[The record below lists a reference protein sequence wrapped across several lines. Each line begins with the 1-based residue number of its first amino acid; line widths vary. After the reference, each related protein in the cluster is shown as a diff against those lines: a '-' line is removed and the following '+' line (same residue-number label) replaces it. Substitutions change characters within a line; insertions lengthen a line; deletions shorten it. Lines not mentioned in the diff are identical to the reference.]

1 MHVFCAFVRYL
12 LTADYCW
19 LTDLSLQMEELAR
32 QVQGCED
39 EMAYE
44 QKEQLLNNINDM
56 PEDDVHAVL
65 EIIKVAENVAESD
78 EIDLGELRSSTMWKL
93 RQYVDEMSAP

>member
-1 MHVFCAFVRYL
+1 MLVV
-12 LTADYCW
+12 
-19 LTDLSLQMEELAR
+19 DLSLQMEELAR

>member
-1 MHVFCAFVRYL
+1 
-12 LTADYCW
+12 
-19 LTDLSLQMEELAR
+19 MEQLAR
-32 QVQGCED
+32 QVQGCEV

>member
-1 MHVFCAFVRYL
+1 MLV
-12 LTADYCW
+12 
-19 LTDLSLQMEELAR
+19 DLSLQMEQLAR

-44 QKEQLLNNINDM
+44 QKEKLLNNINDM